1 MIDSSHL
8 PGALRKADFSWI
20 ERSDV
25 ARKTEKYRVIVVGIG
40 MVGGMMVQVLR
51 ERKFPAKE
59 IKILATRER
68 VETVAG
74 RRYPVKVADAKEFEG
89 FDLAFFAGTEGAS
102 GASKLYGWEA
112 VRRGCVV
119 IDNGK
124 DYRMDPRV
132 PLVVPEVNPE
142 ALKQHQGLIS
152 NPNCSTIQMVVAL
165 APIHRAARIKRIVVS
180 TFQAV
185 SGTGTK
191 ARAQLE
197 QQARE
202 WAAGEKV
209 TWDPQVYVMPIAFN
223 LFPQIAG
230 LKDEFPGYYEEEIK
244 MVKETRKILGD
255 RRIQVSATCVRVPVL
270 NAHSETLNV
279 QTEKKLS
286 AAQARKILGNPKKAP
301 GVILVDQPDLKQDK
315 LKFLDPKRSRWPYPQ
330 MADGRDEVFVGRIRE
345 DTSAKNAL
353 DLFCVSD
360 NIRKGA
366 ATNAVQ
372 IAEELVKRNLL

>member
-1 MIDSSHL
+1 ME
-8 PGALRKADFSWI
+8 RK
-20 ERSDV
+20 EKEV
-25 ARKTEKYRVIVVGIG
+25 ARGKNEYRVIVVGIG

-51 ERKFPAKE
+51 ERKFPARE
-59 IKILATRER
+59 IKVLATRER
-68 VETVAG
+68 IETIAG
-74 RRYPVKVADAKEFEG
+74 RRYPVKVADPKEFEG

-124 DYRMDPRV
+124 DFRMDPRV

-142 ALKQHQGLIS
+142 ALKGHQGLIS

-180 TFQAV
+180 TYQAV
-185 SGTGTK
+185 SGTGAK

-197 QQARE
+197 QQTRE
-202 WAAGEKV
+202 WAAGDKV
-209 TWDPQVYVMPIAFN
+209 TWDPQIYTMPIAFN

-244 MVKETRKILGD
+244 MVKETRKIMGD
-255 RRIQVSATCVRVPVL
+255 NRIQVSATCVRVPVF
-270 NAHSETLNV
+270 NAHSETINV

-286 AAQARKILGNPKKAP
+286 AAQARKILGNPRKSP
-301 GVILVDQPDLKQDK
+301 GVVLVDQPDLKLER
-315 LKFLDPKRSRWPYPQ
+315 LKFLDPQRSRWPYPR
-330 MADGRDEVFVGRIRE
+330 MAEGRDEVFVGRVRE

-372 IAEELVKRNLL
+372 IAEELARRNLI

>member
-1 MIDSSHL
+1 M
-8 PGALRKADFSWI
+8 AQRKKD
-20 ERSDV
+20 
-25 ARKTEKYRVIVVGIG
+25 YRVIVVGVG
-40 MVGGMMVQVLR
+40 MVGSMMVRVLR

-68 VETVAG
+68 IEEIAG
-74 RRYPVKVADAKEFEG
+74 RKYQVKVADAQEFDG

-112 VRRGCVV
+112 VSRGVVV

-124 DYRMDPRV
+124 DFRMDPRV
-132 PLVVPEVNPE
+132 PLVVPEVNAE
-142 ALKQHQGLIS
+142 ALKRHQGFIA
-152 NPNCSTIQMVVAL
+152 NPNCSTTQMVVAL

-180 TFQAV
+180 TYQAV
-185 SGTGTK
+185 SGTGSK
-191 ARAQLE
+191 ARVELE
-197 QQARE
+197 QQVRD
-202 WAAGEKV
+202 WAAGKKPVWE
-209 TWDPQVYVMPIAFN
+209 QYVAPIAFN
-223 LFPQIAG
+223 LMPQIAG
-230 LKDEFPGYYEEEIK
+230 LKHEFPGYYEEEIK

-255 RRIQVSATCVRVPVL
+255 PRLQVSATCVRVPVL
-270 NAHSETLNV
+270 NGHSEAINV
-279 QTEKKLS
+279 QTAKKLS
-286 AAQARKILGNPKKAP
+286 VAQARRLLAKAP
-301 GVILVDQPDLKQDK
+301 GVVLVDQPDLDQKK
-315 LKFLDPKRSRWPYPQ
+315 LKFLDPRRSRWPYPQ

-345 DTSAKNAL
+345 DLSAKNAL

>member
-1 MIDSSHL
+1 M
-8 PGALRKADFSWI
+8 AQRKKA
-20 ERSDV
+20 
-25 ARKTEKYRVIVVGIG
+25 YRVIVVGIG
-40 MVGGMMVQVLR
+40 MVGGMMVRVLR
-51 ERKFPAKE
+51 ERKFPARE

-68 VETVAG
+68 TETIAG
-74 RRYPVKVADAKEFEG
+74 RQYPVQVADPKEFDG

-112 VRRGCVV
+112 VRRGCAV

-124 DYRMDPRV
+124 DFRMDPRV
-132 PLVVPEVNPE
+132 PLVVPEVNAA
-142 ALKQHQGLIS
+142 ALKGHRGFIA

-165 APIHRAARIKRIVVS
+165 APLHRAARIKRIVVS

-185 SGTGTK
+185 SGTGAK
-191 ARAQLE
+191 ARAELE
-197 QQARE
+197 AQARA
-202 WAAGEKV
+202 WAAGEK
-209 TWDPQVYVMPIAFN
+209 PYSEQYVVPIAFN
-223 LFPQIAG
+223 LIPQIAG

-255 RRIQVSATCVRVPVL
+255 HRIQVSATCVRVPVL
-270 NAHSETLNV
+270 NAHSETINV
-279 QTEKKLS
+279 QTATKLS
-286 AAQARKILGNPKKAP
+286 AAKARRLLSKAP
-301 GVILVDQPDLKQDK
+301 GVIVVDRPDLDAKK
-315 LKFLDPKRSRWPYPQ
+315 LKLLDPQRSRWPYPQ

-345 DTSAKNAL
+345 DGSAKNAL

-372 IAEELVKRNLL
+372 IAEELVRRNLI

>member
-1 MIDSSHL
+1 MA
-8 PGALRKADFSWI
+8 GK
-20 ERSDV
+20 EREV
-25 ARKTEKYRVIVVGIG
+25 ARQTKEYRVIVVGIG

-68 VETVAG
+68 IETIAG
-74 RRYPVKVADAKEFEG
+74 RRYAVKVADPKEFDG
-89 FDLAFFAGTEGAS
+89 FDLAFFAGTEGAA

-124 DYRMDPRV
+124 DFRMDRRV
-132 PLVVPEVNPE
+132 PLVVPEVNAP
-142 ALKQHQGLIS
+142 ALKQHQGLIA

-180 TFQAV
+180 TYQAV
-185 SGTGTK
+185 SGTGAK
-191 ARAQLE
+191 ARRQLE
-197 QQARE
+197 EQARE
-202 WAAGEKV
+202 WAAGNKV
-209 TWDPQVYVMPIAFN
+209 SWDPGIYVMPIAFN

-255 RRIQVSATCVRVPVL
+255 NRIQVSATCVRVPVL
-270 NAHSETLNV
+270 NAHSETINV

-286 AAQARKILGNPKKAP
+286 AAQARKILGNPKKSP
-301 GVILVDQPDLKQDK
+301 GVVLVDRPDLELKK
-315 LKFLDPKRSRWPYPQ
+315 LKFLDPHRSRWPYPQ
-330 MADGRDEVFVGRIRE
+330 LADGRDEVFVGRIRE
-345 DTSAKNAL
+345 DCSAKNAL

-372 IAEELVKRNLL
+372 IAEALVKRNLI